1 MINQINDSSAL
12 RNKKIRVGIIGI
24 GYIGEAHIEA
34 IKRLGYAYIE
44 AIVVRDI
51 VRGQKICEYLGIP
64 KYFTNYKDMLSD
76 TSVEVVH
83 NCTPNNLHF
92 QINKDSILAG
102 KHILSEKPPTMNS
115 LECQELIKIS
125 QEVKVCNAVNFIYR
139 HYAIIQ
145 HIKGM
150 IKKGEL
156 GDIYAIYGSYL
167 QDWLLYDTDYNWRV
181 EAGIGGPSRAIS
193 DIGSHWCDLAQF
205 LLGQDIVEVFA
216 DLAIFIPVRKKMI
229 SKNPKLYQPI
239 NVDTEDYGSVILRFR
254 DGARGSFNVSQ
265 VSAGRKLG
273 LSFQID
279 GSKASVYWSHEE
291 ASTLWIGH
299 RNKPNQILISHPD
312 LLNEEGKT
320 YRYYQK
326 RKCER
331 WPDAQK
337 NMIDSFYQTIL
348 YNDQPKYAK
357 FEDAYKVIKVVEA
370 ILESN
375 KNGRWQ
381 KVY

>member
-1 MINQINDSSAL
+1 MKRIN
-12 RNKKIRVGIIGI
+12 VGIIGI

-34 IKRLGYAYIE
+34 IKRLGYSNIE
-44 AIVVRDI
+44 AIVVRDETKAK
-51 VRGQKICEYLGIP
+51 VICNNLGIP
-64 KYFTNYKDMLSD
+64 KYFTNYKEMLSD
-76 TSVEVVH
+76 SSIDVVH

-92 QINKDSILAG
+92 QINKDVILSG
-102 KHILSEKPPTMNS
+102 KHILSEKPLTLNS
-115 LECQELIKIS
+115 NESRELVKLIK
-125 QEVKVCNAVNFIYR
+125 EYKVFNAVNFIYR
-139 HYAIIQ
+139 HYAVVQ

-150 IKKGEL
+150 IKKEEL

-181 EAGIGGPSRAIS
+181 EASIGGSSRAIS

-216 DLAIFIPVRKKMI
+216 DLATFIPTRKKMV
-229 SKNPKLYQPI
+229 SMDPKIYHTI

-254 DGARGSFNVSQ
+254 DGSRGCFNVSQ

-279 GSKASVYWSHEE
+279 GSKASVYWEHEN
-291 ASTLWIGH
+291 ASALWIGH
-299 RNKPNQILISHPD
+299 RNMPNQVMISHPD
-312 LLNEEGKT
+312 LLNENGKT

-326 RKCER
+326 PKCER
-331 WPDAQK
+331 WPDAQR
-337 NMIDSFYQTIL
+337 NMIDSFYRTIL
-348 YNDQPKYAK
+348 YNDSPKYVN
-357 FEDAYKVIKVVEA
+357 FEEAYKIMRVVES

-375 KNGRWQ
+375 KSGTWQ
-381 KVY
+381 KVYQY